1 MKLYK
6 YVPEDV
12 VAKSI
17 SSGVFRFYELLKYI
31 AIEDGVG
38 RADTSECSVNFPRHE
53 WENDPQAL
61 PVLYIGDVK
70 VHYTGISPSKDHISQ
85 YFVFCSSFER
95 TDNAILDTRF
105 MVEFDANVFDIFE
118 FVLKGFQGH
127 LQNENLKIF
136 SHGKV
141 KYYSLKEPPETKL
154 KSSWEEVYLK
164 HQDYS
169 HQNEYRAALC
179 IPDFMFDIASEETT
193 HLSFNI
199 NDIDGEPLDFDL
211 TVDIRGG
218 IDNSGWRYIEID
230 ISEFAKHVGV
240 QYSVVDLNTV
250 ESAS

>member
-1 MKLYK
+1 MNLYK
-6 YVPEDV
+6 YVPEEV

-31 AIEDGVG
+31 AIEDDSG
-38 RADTSECSVNFPRHE
+38 RADVSECSVNFPRHE

-70 VHYTGISPSKDHISQ
+70 VQYTGISPSKEHISQ

-95 TDNAILDTRF
+95 TDEAILDTKF

-118 FVLKGFQGH
+118 FVLKDFQGN

-141 KYYSLKEPPETKL
+141 NYYSLNKPPETKL
-154 KSSWEEVYLK
+154 KSSWQEVYLK

-179 IPDFMFDIASEETT
+179 IPNFMFDIAVEETT
-193 HLSFNI
+193 HRRFEI
-199 NDIDGEPLDFDL
+199 NDKAGEPLDFDL

-230 ISEFAKHVGV
+230 ISEFAKHIGV
-240 QYSVVDLNTV
+240 EYPITDLSAV
-250 ESAS
+250 ENAS